1 MNLVFVI
8 AMNAALACG
17 DAKAS
22 VEFDVPAAVLTVN
35 DGTELLRELSGV
47 LLKMVK
53 LLLML
58 RMDLFEVRSRR
69 SVIIGFH

>member
-22 VEFDVPAAVLTVN
+22 VE
-35 DGTELLRELSGV
+35 
-47 LLKMVK
+47 
-53 LLLML
+53 LMFQL
-58 RMDLFEVRSRR
+58 QY
-69 SVIIGFH
+69 